1 VSSTMSMKQHDLD
14 CGVFTVSLDFEL
26 YWGLR
31 DHVSLDGYR
40 RNLLGAR
47 TAVQRLL
54 DLFREYEIHAT
65 WAVVGFLLF
74 ERREELLQ
82 ALPSQLPRYK
92 NETLSPYNHI
102 AKVGT
107 READDPLHFAPSLVR
122 AIAAT
127 PHQEIGTHTFSHYYC
142 LEEGQDVES
151 FKADLQ
157 AAIAASERFG
167 VRPRSLVFPRNQFS
181 PEYLAACRSLG
192 IEACRTNQGFWAY
205 YAVPQRGN
213 NLIRRTLR
221 FLDSYFSVAPHTV
234 YSPKEIGSDFPRL
247 IPASRFL
254 RPYSHRLRA
263 LEPLRFRRI
272 AAELSEAAM
281 TKKIYHLWW
290 HPHNFGVHAEE
301 NFAFLRRILEHY
313 RGLSDRHEMVTLNMG
328 EIAAGVA
335 EPAGGV
341 PC

>member
-1 VSSTMSMKQHDLD
+1 MNSVANMKQRNLD
-14 CGVFTVSLDFEL
+14 CGIFTISLDFEL

-31 DHVSLDGYR
+31 DHVSMSEYR
-40 RNLLGAR
+40 SNLLGAR
-47 TAVQRLL
+47 RAIPKLL
-54 DLFREYEIHAT
+54 SLFEEYEIHAT
-65 WAVVGFLLF
+65 WAVVGFLMF
-74 ERREELLQ
+74 DGRKELLEAMPNLQ
-82 ALPSQLPRYK
+82 PGYK
-92 NETLSPYNHI
+92 NEKLSPYHHI
-102 AKVGT
+102 VKVGNG
-107 READDPLHFAPSLVR
+107 EADDLLHFAPSLVR

-142 LEEGQDVES
+142 LEEGQDIES
-151 FKADLQ
+151 LVADLR
-157 AAIAASERFG
+157 AAIAACGRFG

-181 PEYLAACRSLG
+181 PESLAVCRSLG
-192 IEACRTNQGFWAY
+192 IEACRTNQNFWAY
-205 YAVPQRGN
+205 HAVPQRGN
-213 NLIRRTLR
+213 NLIRRVLR
-221 FLDSYFSVAPHTV
+221 LLDSYFKVAPHTV

-254 RPYSHRLRA
+254 RPYSHRFRV

-313 RGLSDRHEMVTLNMG
+313 RELSGHHEMVSLNMG
-328 EIAAGVA
+328 EIAASVA
-335 EPAGGV
+335 KPAGV
-341 PC
+341 VLC

>member
-1 VSSTMSMKQHDLD
+1 MAQHDLD

-40 RNLLGAR
+40 RNLLGTPSAIR
-47 TAVQRLL
+47 RLL
-54 DLFREYEIHAT
+54 DLFEEYEIHAT
-65 WAVVGFLLF
+65 WAVVGLLLF
-74 ERREELLQ
+74 DGREELLD
-82 ALPSQLPRYK
+82 AIPSQVPHYR
-92 NETLSPYNHI
+92 NATLSPYHHTG
-102 AKVGT
+102 KVGT
-107 READDPLHFAPSLVR
+107 SEAEDPLHFAPSLVR

-142 LEEGQDVES
+142 LEEGQDVGS
-151 FKADLQ
+151 FEADLQ
-157 AAIAASERFG
+157 AAIAASRRFG

-181 PEYLAACRSLG
+181 PEYLAACRSKG
-192 IEACRTNQGFWAY
+192 IEACRTNQSFWAY
-205 YAVPQRGN
+205 RAVPQRGN

-221 FLDSYFSVAPHTV
+221 LLDSYLRVARHTV
-234 YSPKEIGSDFPRL
+234 YSPKEIGSNFPRL

-272 AAELSEAAM
+272 AGELSEAAM
-281 TKKIYHLWW
+281 VRKIYHLWW
-290 HPHNFGVHAEE
+290 HPHNFGVHGEE

-313 RGLSDRHEMVTLNMG
+313 RELSQRYGMVSLNMG
-328 EIAAGVA
+328 EIATGVT
-335 EPAGGV
+335 ELAGGV
-341 PC
+341 LC